1 MDCEG
6 FQSELPDLV
15 YGELPEERRAQ
26 AEAHAEGC
34 ASCAAIYAEVRGV
47 KGALPAPLAPPQL
60 GTRLKLLARDQLLE
74 EKAPAPD
81 RRGGPIHLAIVTIL
95 GACLV
100 AFGLGVTFER
110 QRRGQETP
118 RASLAPED
126 LTFPSL
132 TPRPSATPAR
142 PASTALPPQAREAWQ
157 RRLHEAGQERLD
169 TKRWEDAEAFFR
181 RAASVL
187 PDGELAGFARA
198 GAAEALIR
206 QGKEGEARRELEAL
220 RREARAGQVPGGAAL
235 LQRIA
240 ELTQSL
246 GE

>member
-1 MDCEG
+1 VDCEV

-15 YGELPEERRAQ
+15 YGELPDERRAQ

-34 ASCAAIYAEVRGV
+34 PSCAAIYAEVRGV
-47 KGALPAPLAPPQL
+47 KGSLPPPLPPPQL
-60 GTRLKLLARDQLLE
+60 GARIKLMARDQLLE

-81 RRGGPIHLAIVTIL
+81 RTGGPIHLAIVTIL

-110 QRRGQETP
+110 QRRGEGTP
-118 RASLAPED
+118 KPSLSPED
-126 LTFPSL
+126 LTFPSQP
-132 TPRPSATPAR
+132 PRPSATPAR
-142 PASTALPPQAREAWQ
+142 PVATALPPQARPAWQ
-157 RRLHEAGQERLD
+157 ARLYEAGQERLGSE
-169 TKRWEDAEAFFR
+169 RWEDAEAFFR

-187 PDGELAGFARA
+187 PEGDLAGFARA

-206 QGKEGEARRELEAL
+206 QDQKAAARAELDLL
-220 RREARAGQVPGGAAL
+220 RREARAGRVPGGAEL

-240 ELTQSL
+240 ELSQAA
-246 GE
+246 GD